1 MLPFYNL
8 RPTALLSPMSAH
20 TAGKLPL
27 IALLLLNRLVALLH
41 IPMVAHRLMPIDKAV
56 RVGVV
61 QLKAC
66 TWWSSVKTSASSRND
81 ASDLYTDSNSV
92 FCLTCYDVTHEGVTF
107 DLGQFQS
114 R

>member
-56 RVGVV
+56 GVV

-66 TWWSSVKTSASSRND
+66 TWWSSVKTSASSRTD

-92 FCLTCYDVTHEGVTF
+92 FRLTCYDVMHEGVTF